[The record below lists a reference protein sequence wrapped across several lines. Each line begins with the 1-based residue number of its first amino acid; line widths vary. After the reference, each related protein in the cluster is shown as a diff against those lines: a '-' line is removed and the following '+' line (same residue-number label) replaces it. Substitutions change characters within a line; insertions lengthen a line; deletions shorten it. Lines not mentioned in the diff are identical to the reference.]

1 MKLMSYAFMTVAS
14 LCFMSGLFI
23 LSNEGDNT
31 YGPTRN
37 TSRIVG

>member
-1 MKLMSYAFMTVAS
+1 MKLMSYTFAAVAS

-23 LSNEGDNT
+23 LSNEGDNK

-37 TSRIVG
+37 TSGIVG